1 MRDEI
6 IEALQQMI
14 RALIISPVV
23 IGSMPPLNG
32 YAVSFAGGAPVE
44 IYRNLTTNEDLP
56 IVFNGKGEDQEILA
70 AEMNRVHKALTTSK
84 ILPFSTRWQIYAIET
99 SSAPQLIG
107 REENKNWIYGS
118 SFRVKFYLK
127 GEYNAR

>member
-6 IEALQQMI
+6 IANLQKMI
-14 RALIISPVV
+14 QSLVSGPVV

-32 YAVSFAGGAPVE
+32 YAVSFTAGAPME

-56 IVFNGKGEDQEILA
+56 VAFNGKGANQNELA
-70 AEMNRVHKALTTSK
+70 SVMDAVHHALTTSK
-84 ILPFSTRWQIYAIET
+84 ALPYTSRWQIYAIET
-99 SSAPQLIG
+99 TSAPQMIG

-118 SFRVKFYLK
+118 SLRVKFYQR
-127 GEYNAR
+127 GVSNG